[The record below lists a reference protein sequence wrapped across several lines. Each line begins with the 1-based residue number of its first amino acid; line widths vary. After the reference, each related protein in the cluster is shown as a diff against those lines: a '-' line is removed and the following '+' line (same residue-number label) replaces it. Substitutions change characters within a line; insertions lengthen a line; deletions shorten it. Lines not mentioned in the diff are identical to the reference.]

1 MNDLQQMLRALGL
14 HYTAQGLDDLIATAT
29 KRRMGPRE
37 LIEHIARA
45 EDLDRKNKSLE
56 RRSSRSRVG
65 KFKPIADF
73 DWNWPKKIDRQAVED
88 ALTLDFIASASN
100 VVLVGPAGLG
110 KSMIAQNLVHN
121 AVLKGHCALF
131 LSAAQILNDLSA
143 QDSGRALERK
153 LKFYCQ
159 PISLLCIDEIGFLT
173 YESRAAD
180 LLFQIISRR
189 HEKKSVIITTNL
201 AFSDWPT
208 VFPNASCTVAM
219 IDRLVEHSSIID
231 IGGDSWRKRAAEQ
244 RLKAKPRKLKSA

>member
-1 MNDLQQMLRALGL
+1 MNDLQQLLRAIGL
-14 HYTAQGLDDLIATAT
+14 HFTAQGLDDLVATAT
-29 KRRMGPRE
+29 KRRMGARE

-73 DWNWPKKIDRQAVED
+73 DWDWPKKIDRQAVED

-121 AVLKGHCALF
+121 AVLKGHSALF

-159 PISLLCIDEIGFLT
+159 SISLLCIDEIGFLT

-219 IDRLVEHSSIID
+219 IDRLVEHSSIIE